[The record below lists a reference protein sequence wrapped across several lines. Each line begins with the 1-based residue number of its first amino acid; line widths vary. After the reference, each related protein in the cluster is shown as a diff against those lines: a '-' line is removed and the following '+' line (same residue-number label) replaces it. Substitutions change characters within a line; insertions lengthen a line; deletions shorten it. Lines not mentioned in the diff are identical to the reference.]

1 MMLTTP
7 ELTAEQGES
16 SESGPCDTD
25 AADTDRSA
33 ADAGRSAADAGRSA
47 TNDGEDGEE
56 GDDAE
61 DDITSLQ
68 IAWEVLELSR
78 IIYVRQDSPESQKKL
93 AKVKI
98 KLGEVWFFI
107 FK

>member
-1 MMLTTP
+1 MVILYYMMLTTP

-33 ADAGRSAADAGRSA
+33 ADAGRSAA
-47 TNDGEDGEE
+47 NDGEDGEE

>member
-1 MMLTTP
+1 MGILYMMLTTP

-33 ADAGRSAADAGRSA
+33 ADAGRSAA
-47 TNDGEDGEE
+47 NDGEDGEE